1 MNCTYPTMI
10 QLLEQSKDD
19 LVAFSISGN
28 VSRSD
33 YNVMLPLLEERIKQ
47 HGKIRVYAEVQ
58 DVGEYTLQALWE
70 DIKFDM
76 KHATD
81 FSKAALVGDLTGSPL
96 WPNPLPP
103 PSSGTLTIASA
114 HKLGNGSRPKY
125 KVF

>member
-33 YNVMLPLLEERIKQ
+33 YNVMPPLLEERIKQ

-58 DVGEYTLQALWE
+58 DVEEYTLQALWE

-81 FSKAALVGDLTGSPL
+81 FSKAALVGDQKWIDWLTTMAKPF
-96 WPNPLPP
+96 
-103 PSSGTLTIASA
+103 TTA
-114 HKLGNGSRPKY
+114 KLRYFDYSERTQAWEWIKA
-125 KVF
+125 